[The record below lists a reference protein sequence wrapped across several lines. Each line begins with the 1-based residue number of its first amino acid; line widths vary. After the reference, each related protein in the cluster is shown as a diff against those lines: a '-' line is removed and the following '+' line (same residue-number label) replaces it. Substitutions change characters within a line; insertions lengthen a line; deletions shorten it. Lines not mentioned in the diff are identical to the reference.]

1 MLRWVEEASGAFL
14 KIQFNN
20 ILSPVYVYVLPRIS
34 PTYVLTLESVCPPR
48 LRHQTFRLLHESHVP
63 VFLFIG
69 INVGQETVGYCLW
82 KYIFPAECIDQEMD
96 SSPHFIA
103 SMSLYGCA
111 VWSLAVV
118 VVTCTGQ
125 TGRRH
130 KIQNPGAPF
139 MSPHGRPFGGP
150 FWGLFGARLGV
161 HSKVR
166 PPDREVEAQQPQ
178 NVMWRNF
185 KFLYLTDV
193 EITEIPPHVESL

>member
-34 PTYVLTLESVCPPR
+34 PTYVPTLECVCPPL

-63 VFLFIG
+63 VALFVG

-103 SMSLYGCA
+103 SMSLYGCFFGHWQWWLSPVQVKRA
-111 VWSLAVV
+111 EG
-118 VVTCTGQ
+118 TKY
-125 TGRRH
+125 
-130 KIQNPGAPF
+130 KIQ
-139 MSPHGRPFGGP
+139 
-150 FWGLFGARLGV
+150 GLR
-161 HSKVR
+161 S
-166 PPDREVEAQQPQ
+166 
-178 NVMWRNF
+178 
-185 KFLYLTDV
+185 
-193 EITEIPPHVESL
+193 